1 MIDINKKIEQL
12 DWNKEP
18 QGLYEPIAYTLAS
31 GGKRLRPTLALI
43 AAECIANGGLLNGDA
58 MEKTVPAALALEV
71 FHNFTL
77 LHDDVMDRAEVRR
90 GRPTVHVKW
99 NDNTAILSG
108 DQMLIEAYKLLSD
121 VPADKLPQVLK
132 WFNEMATGICEG
144 QQYDVDFE
152 HMSQVTIED
161 YMKMIELKTSVLL
174 AYAMRIGG
182 YIAGADATQQEA
194 LYQFGLHIGLAFQI
208 QDDILDVY
216 GDPKTFGKAIGGDIC
231 ANKKTF
237 LLLMAMETADAEAK
251 AELLQWLMTTDRNEE
266 KIKAVTAIYNRLNVR
281 DAAETVMEEHTAQAL
296 ALLDKLP
303 QNDATEQLGVLAEKV
318 ATRKSYIINHQS

>member
-1 MIDINKKIEQL
+1 MIDINKAIESL
-12 DWNKEP
+12 DWSKEP
-18 QGLYEPIAYTLAS
+18 KGLYEPIGYTLAS
-31 GGKRLRPTLALI
+31 GGKRIRPTLALT
-43 AAECIANGGLLNGDA
+43 AAEAIMNGGLLNGDA
-58 MEKTVPAALALEV
+58 LEHTLPAALALEV

-77 LHDDVMDRAEVRR
+77 LHDDVMDKAEVRR

-99 NDNTAILSG
+99 NANTAILSG
-108 DQMLIEAYKLLSD
+108 DQMLIEAYKLLSN

-144 QQYDVDFE
+144 QQLDMDFE
-152 HMSQVTIED
+152 HKSQVAIED

-174 AYAMRIGG
+174 ANAMRIGG

-194 LYQFGLHIGLAFQI
+194 LYQYGLHIGLAFQI

-237 LLLMAMETADAEAK
+237 LLLTALETADPESK
-251 AELLQWLMTTDRNEE
+251 TELLEWMLATDRDEE
-266 KIKAVTAIYNRLNVR
+266 KIAAITALYTRLGVR
-281 DAAETVMEEHTAQAL
+281 EAGETVMEEHTAVAL
-296 ALLDKLP
+296 EQLDKLP
-303 QNDATEQLGVLAEKV
+303 QNDATERLRQLAEQL
-318 ATRKSYIINHQS
+318 ATRKS

>member
-1 MIDINKKIEQL
+1 MIDINKAIEQL
-12 DWNKEP
+12 DWKREP
-18 QGLYEPIAYTLAS
+18 RGLYEPIEYTLAS

-43 AAECIANGGLLNGDA
+43 AAAIFGDNG
-58 MEKTVPAALALEV
+58 ETVLPAALALEV

-108 DQMLIEAYKLLSD
+108 DQMLIEAYRLLEG

-152 HMSQVTIED
+152 HASQVSIAD
-161 YMKMIELKTSVLL
+161 YLKMIELKTAVLL
-174 AYAMRIGG
+174 ANALRIGG
-182 YIAGADATQQEA
+182 YIAGANEEEQQA
-194 LYQFGLHIGLAFQI
+194 LYEYGRHVGIAFQI
-208 QDDILDVY
+208 QDDLLDVY

-231 ANKKTF
+231 CNKKTY
-237 LLLMAMETADAEAK
+237 LLLTALENADAEAK
-251 AELLQWLMTTDRNEE
+251 AELLQWLMATDRDEE
-266 KIKAVTAIYNRLNVR
+266 KIAAVRDLYTRLGVR
-281 DAAETVMEEHTAQAL
+281 DACETEMEQHTAVAL
-296 ALLDKLP
+296 QQLDILP
-303 QNDATEQLGVLAEKV
+303 QNEATNRLRNLAEELV
-318 ATRKSYIINHQS
+318 TRKS